1 MYTLL
6 NQDIQY
12 LKGVGPNR
20 ARVLNTELE
29 VFTVKDLLFNFPI
42 KYIDRSKLYSVR
54 ELSEEMQYVQLKG
67 QLMDVEEVGV
77 GRARRVEAT
86 FTDGTGLLKLVW
98 FRSLKQIQRNLK
110 LRTVYLLLGKPTLFN
125 GMFSI
130 SHPEMEVVGDDTE
143 KLQLRMGLR
152 PLYRVTD
159 AMRRNGIT
167 SHMVEDWVTQVLGQ
181 LKEGEIRETLP
192 EQILLSNQLMG
203 IDEAVRTIHRPD
215 TLQCIPQ
222 AEERF
227 KFEELF
233 YLQLNIAHYAKVRS
247 VKYRGHLFKVIGE
260 NFLKFYHENLPFS
273 LTEAQ
278 KRVVREIRKD
288 VGSGQ
293 QMNRLLQGD
302 VGSGK
307 TIVALMAILMAIDN
321 GYQACMMAPTEILAE
336 QHCKTLVR
344 MLQGLPLN
352 VQLLTSTVKGKTRK
366 AVLEGVE
373 DGSVHVL
380 VGTHAVLGDIV
391 NFKNL
396 GLAVIDEQH
405 RFGVVQRAKL
415 WQKNETPPHILV
427 MTATPIPRTLAM
439 TVYGDLDV
447 SIIDELPPGR
457 KPIKTL
463 HFYDKNIDSLLQLI
477 RQEVAAGH
485 QAYFVYPLIKESEK
499 LDLKNLE
506 KGYEQIS
513 ALLPEMKI
521 CMLHGKMKSLEKNG
535 IMQAFIRREY
545 QVLVSTT
552 VIEVGVDVP
561 NASVMVIENSERFGL
576 AQLHQLRGRVG
587 RGAEQSYCILTSG
600 YQLGENTRR
609 RLEIMCDTTDGFR
622 IAEEDL
628 KLRGPG
634 DLEGTLQSGMFL
646 NLKIAHI
653 TRDTALME
661 KARNV
666 AIKLV
671 EEDPTASLP
680 QYQVVWE
687 QLKNLKKTRVDWSS
701 IS

>member
-42 KYIDRSKLYSVR
+42 KYIDRSKLYSIR

-67 QLMDVEEVGV
+67 QLMDVEEVGI

-130 SHPEMEVVGDDTE
+130 SHPEMEVVGDDIE

-167 SHMVEDWVTQVLGQ
+167 SHTVEDWVTQVLGQ

-215 TLQCIPQ
+215 TLQCIPR

-521 CMLHGKMKSLEKNG
+521 CMLHGKMKSSEKNS
-535 IMQAFIRREY
+535 IMQAFIKKEY

-661 KARNV
+661 KARDE
-666 AIKLV
+666 AIQLV

-687 QLKNLKKTRVDWSS
+687 QLKNLKKTRIDWSS